1 MKSKTIWIIIH
12 SVFLL
17 MFGLLLLIKGDF
29 TDLLVVGFVFT
40 ALNLSRELNNGN
52 KGTEN
57 NR

>member
-1 MKSKTIWIIIH
+1 MESKTIWIIIH
-12 SVFLL
+12 LVCLL

-52 KGTEN
+52 KETED
-57 NR
+57 